1 LGFGFQRLGLHRIDL
16 RVLAFNERAI
26 RCYLRC
32 GFTEEGRERE
42 AARVN
47 EGRHDDVIMGILE
60 QEFASGG
67 SGS

>member
-1 LGFGFQRLGLHRIDL
+1 
-16 RVLAFNERAI
+16 
-26 RCYLRC
+26 
-32 GFTEEGRERE
+32 
-42 AARVN
+42 VN